1 MCKFGLSNYEFKIM
15 LIPET
20 LLESYGATTE
30 HFVKG
35 DTIFSEFETPK
46 NYYQIITG
54 SIKLNHYNEQG
65 KELIFAILGPGLSVC
80 EMLLFIDHTFPV
92 NAIVFENVTVLKLSK
107 EKFIQM
113 LDDHPKEARV
123 VNNFLAERL
132 YQKYIMLENNSS
144 LYANV
149 RIKGV
154 LDYHK
159 SFSADQSQFSYY
171 TPLTR
176 QQIAAMTGLRVET
189 VIRNIKTFEKEGILK
204 IIKGKI
210 YY

>member
-1 MCKFGLSNYEFKIM
+1 MI
-15 LIPET
+15 IPEE
-20 LLESYGATTE
+20 LLINYGATIETYRKKD
-30 HFVKG
+30 V
-35 DTIFSEFETPK
+35 IFSEFETPK
-46 NYYQIITG
+46 NYYQIVSG
-54 SIKLNHYNEQG
+54 NIKLNHYNEEG
-65 KELIFAILGPGLSVC
+65 RELIFAILNEGMSVC

-92 NAIVFENVTVLKLSK
+92 NAVVFEDATVLRLSK
-107 EKFIQM
+107 QKFLKM
-113 LDDHPKEARV
+113 LDDHPKVAKGI
-123 VNNFLAERL
+123 NNFLAERL

-159 SFSADQSQFSYY
+159 SFSPDKTQYSFQM
-171 TPLTR
+171 PLTR
-176 QQIAAMTGLRVET
+176 QQLAAMTGLRVET
-189 VIRNIKTFEKEGILK
+189 VIRHIKTFEKEGVVK